1 MKRLISLLSL
11 ILMSIF
17 SGVFIG
23 TALNCNPLIPGVAS
37 FVCSFIPMP
46 AGSLYSLIFTTPAAI
61 GIYAFNLN
69 YIPQFLIYDAAAA
82 PLTNLRVQE
91 QNDGVLCDLP
101 AAGIL
106 QVRNYM
112 RYGLVASTVTKI
124 RLANGHIPNKN
135 VTVTITQPGAVA
147 IPFCACSDT
156 PGNVAFKY
164 TVAALLAGQ
173 PTPFKDFTAL
183 FLPALAAGDNVL
195 VKFSN
200 GHSQLFDPIELL
212 ELTAL
217 YQNNQLATGFELN
230 NLTAYIK
237 EAVVTEV
244 IAGAAYV
251 MALNIKK

>member
-1 MKRLISLLSL
+1 ML
-11 ILMSIF
+11 
-17 SGVFIG
+17 V
-23 TALNCNPLIPGVAS
+23 
-37 FVCSFIPMP
+37 
-46 AGSLYSLIFTTPAAI
+46 FTTPAVA
-61 GIYAFNLN
+61 GTYAFNLN

-91 QNDGVLCDLP
+91 QNDGVICDLP

-135 VTVTITQPGAVA
+135 VTVTVITAAAVA
-147 IPFCACSDT
+147 VAFFISSDC

-183 FLPALAAGDNVL
+183 FLPGLAPADTVL
-195 VKFSN
+195 VKFAN
-200 GHSQLFDPIELL
+200 GHSQLFESVELL

-217 YQNNQLATGFELN
+217 YQNNQIATGFEW
-230 NLTAYIK
+230 K
-237 EAVVTEV
+237 SVV
-244 IAGAAYV
+244 
-251 MALNIKK
+251 